1 MRDVEFRN
9 RLLLNEVKEEK
20 LEALFFENP
29 MDCRCCRKALKEYLS
44 FAKGKKHSKKQVRK
58 AVKKQLSYVS

>member
-29 MDCRCCRKALKEYLS
+29 MDCRCQDVTVEKPGKNICLLRKERNIPKSRCE
-44 FAKGKKHSKKQVRK
+44 RR
-58 AVKKQLSYVS
+58 